1 MNENEKFYANR
12 LARAVEWRLGCQELF
27 GKELE
32 GFDEDEIREC
42 IYVKGRETLL
52 SDRVL
57 AYPTKTD
64 TFEEF
69 CERNILTYGT
79 GDDLLTKKA
88 IAEVY
93 EKELRKAYEEVCTE
107 TDG

>member
-1 MNENEKFYANR
+1 MNEHEKYYAMR
-12 LARAVEWRLGCQELF
+12 LANEVEWRLGCTKLF
-27 GKELE
+27 GKEI
-32 GFDEDEIREC
+32 DWEDNGEIIKC
-42 IYVKGRETLL
+42 IHNKGKEVLL

-57 AYPTKTD
+57 TYPTKTD

-79 GDDLLTKKA
+79 GDELLTKKV

>member
-1 MNENEKFYANR
+1 MNANEKFIATK
-12 LARAVEWRLGCQELF
+12 LAERVEWRLGCIKLL
-27 GKELE
+27 GKEITW
-32 GFDEDEIREC
+32 EDNGEIIRC
-42 IYVKGRETLL
+42 IHDKGREVLL

-69 CERNILTYGT
+69 CERNILTYGI
-79 GDDLLTKKA
+79 GDDLLTKKV

-93 EKELRKAYEEVCTE
+93 EKELRKAYEEVCAE
-107 TDG
+107 TNS